1 MKTSKQ
7 HLNQATTAPL
17 PCPEAS
23 IGNPAERAQE
33 SHPVTEEVSRDFS
46 KIALAA
52 ELVTALT
59 YDDRKLPR
67 WHGHV
72 GHAEV
77 NEHSLLITRSY
88 ASPRE
93 GANQERLVVSLT
105 DGRVHLRGFDEGGK
119 SFSIEC
125 PLSPEAVMA
134 RMHGAGQSHRH
145 VMNPSTSAR
154 NSSDAEAISL
164 LFFIP
169 TLLVVLRR
177 NRFITIWRTIA
188 RLLVAKPLRVRDW
201 SSAS

>member
-1 MKTSKQ
+1 MHTSKQ
-7 HLNQATTAPL
+7 HLNQATAAPL
-17 PCPEAS
+17 PCPTAS

-33 SHPVTEEVSRDFS
+33 SHPVTEGVSRDFS

-59 YDDRKLPR
+59 YDDRKPPR

-119 SFSIEC
+119 SFSIQC
-125 PLSPEAVMA
+125 PLSPEAVLA
-134 RMHGAGQSHRH
+134 RMHGAAVNGIR
-145 VMNPSTSAR
+145 SAA
-154 NSSDAEAISL
+154 S
-164 LFFIP
+164 
-169 TLLVVLRR
+169 LVVA
-177 NRFITIWRTIA
+177 IRTGNTS
-188 RLLVAKPLRVRDW
+188 LHHEGDELHFEF
-201 SSAS
+201 